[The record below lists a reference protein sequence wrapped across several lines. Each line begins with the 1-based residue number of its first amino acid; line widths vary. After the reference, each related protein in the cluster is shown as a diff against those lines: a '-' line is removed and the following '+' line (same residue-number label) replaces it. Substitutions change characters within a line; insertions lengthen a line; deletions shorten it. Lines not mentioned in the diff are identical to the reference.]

1 MAETM
6 TANTANKPELDI
18 VKRDIRF
25 DLEETDI
32 RRWHP
37 AGLHVSQFFNA
48 LSLFFPEGESFFIDA
63 VMHFR
68 DHIKDPKLAEQ
79 VKGFLGQEAMHSREH
94 RRYNRALVQAGLP
107 AKELEDWLVR
117 RLNFVRSWATPEE
130 QLAIT
135 IALEHFT
142 AIMANEVLSDPRILE
157 GADPR
162 MAAIWRWHAI
172 EETEHKAVAYDV
184 YRDVCGE
191 DGLAYWRR
199 ARVMVMTTVTFW
211 SFVFL
216 YHLRLLRADKK
227 ATDVGGWWSV
237 FKWLWIYPGNMRN
250 LVRPWLDYFR
260 RDFHPWQHDNHEYVE
275 EWKARYET
283 EGVAPAS
290 A

>member
-1 MAETM
+1 MADTATAS
-6 TANTANKPELDI
+6 TANLDI

-37 AGLHVSQFFNA
+37 QGLHVSQFFNA
-48 LSLFFPEGESFFIDA
+48 LSLFFPEGEAFFIDA
-63 VMHFR
+63 VLHFR
-68 DHIKDPKLAEQ
+68 DRIKDPKLAEQ

-94 RRYNRALVQAGLP
+94 RRYNRALVDAGLP
-107 AKELEDWLVR
+107 AKDLEDWLIR

-130 QLAIT
+130 QLAVT

-142 AIMANEVLSDPRILE
+142 AIMAHEVLSDPRILE
-157 GADPR
+157 GADPK

-184 YRDVCGE
+184 YRDVVGE

-211 SFVFL
+211 AFVFL
-216 YHLRLLRADKK
+216 YHLRLVRSDKA
-227 ATDVGGWWSV
+227 ATDVGGWWKLV
-237 FKWLWIYPGNMRN
+237 KWMWITPGNFRN

-260 RDFHPWQHDNHEYVE
+260 GDFHPWQHDNHEYVE
-275 EWKARYET
+275 AWKAEY
-283 EGVAPAS
+283 EGVVPA
-290 A
+290 

>member
-1 MAETM
+1 MAEPAT
-6 TANTANKPELDI
+6 TNRDI

-25 DLEETDI
+25 DLGETDI

-37 AGLHVSQFFNA
+37 EGLHVSQFFNA

-63 VMHFR
+63 VLHFR
-68 DHIKDPKLAEQ
+68 DRIKDPKLAEQ

-94 RRYNRALVQAGLP
+94 RRYNRALVEAGLP
-107 AKELEDWLVR
+107 AKELEDWLLR
-117 RLNFVRSWATPEE
+117 RLDFVRKYATPEE
-130 QLAIT
+130 QLAVT

-142 AIMANEVLSDPRILE
+142 AIMAHEVLSDDRILA

-184 YRDVCGE
+184 YRDVVGQQ
-191 DGLAYWRR
+191 GLAYWRR

-211 SFVFL
+211 TFVFL
-216 YHLRLLRADKK
+216 YQLRLVRTDGAG
-227 ATDVGGWWSV
+227 TDVGGWWTL
-237 FKWLWIYPGNMRN
+237 FRWLWIHPGNMRH

-260 RDFHPWQHDNHEYVE
+260 RDFHPWQHDNHQYVE
-275 EWKARYET
+275 AWKAEYEA
-283 EGVAPAS
+283 EGVAPA
-290 A
+290 